1 MEQTITLEVPTN
13 VKALVSGVEI
23 EYSYYG
29 SITVHESSTR
39 YVLTKLQ
46 DELSS
51 VGGKFIRVGGNQF
64 LIVDQESTSKGL
76 ITVISNSGSDIFW

>member
-1 MEQTITLEVPTN
+1 MEQTITLEIPTN
-13 VKALVSGVEI
+13 VKALVIGIEVE
-23 EYSYYG
+23 YAHYG

-39 YVLTKLQ
+39 YVLAKLQ

-76 ITVISNSGSDIFW
+76 ITVTSNSGFDIFW